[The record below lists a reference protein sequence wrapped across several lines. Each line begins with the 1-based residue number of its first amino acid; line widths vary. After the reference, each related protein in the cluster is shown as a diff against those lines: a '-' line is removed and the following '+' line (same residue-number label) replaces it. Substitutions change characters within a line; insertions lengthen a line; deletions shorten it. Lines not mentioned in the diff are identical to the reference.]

1 MADFFLG
8 GRVIDAIIGLAAL
21 EAIAVC
27 GWRAATGRG
36 PEPLTLAVNILAGA
50 FLLLALR
57 FALGGDAGPRIALC
71 LVGALIAH
79 LADLRARWEG
89 ARPEARRA
97 PQPQAMKATISLR
110 VAKSGA
116 RAAPP
121 LREDEPPGA

>member
-21 EAIAVC
+21 EALAVC

-36 PEPLTLAVNILAGA
+36 PEPLTHAVNVLAGA

-71 LVGALIAH
+71 LSGALVAH

-89 ARPEARRA
+89 ARPDPRRA
-97 PQPQAMKATISLR
+97 PPPPLKATISLR
-110 VAKSGA
+110 VAKSGP

-121 LREDEPPGA
+121 SREDGPPGA